1 MTDEDMFPSLFAE
14 AVVPARL
21 ADPGGRGALAGGAG
35 GRAGAGALP
44 GQGIS
49 YILYYIL
56 YLLHYYFLVKECTH
70 EEYRQLIFPA
80 LRPVFGNPGKSIQAS
95 QED

>member
-44 GQGIS
+44 GEGVHPRGVPPAHLPRAQARLRQPRQEHTGK
-49 YILYYIL
+49 LRRRCG
-56 YLLHYYFLVKECTH
+56 VTH
-70 EEYRQLIFPA
+70 
-80 LRPVFGNPGKSIQAS
+80 
-95 QED
+95 